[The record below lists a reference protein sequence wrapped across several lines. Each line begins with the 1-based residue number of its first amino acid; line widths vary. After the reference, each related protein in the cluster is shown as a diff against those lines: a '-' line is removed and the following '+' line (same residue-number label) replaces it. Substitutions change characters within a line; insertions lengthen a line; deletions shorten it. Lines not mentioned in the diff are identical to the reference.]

1 MAEMVTAAERTRQAI
16 TAIRDGDISG
26 GRQLLAE
33 ALSIDEDYEPAWLW
47 FAAVA
52 DSDGEK
58 KFCLERARAVNP
70 LQEANAALGPLRGVK
85 PEAPPELSALVDPDP
100 PEFVQD
106 MVPELRKARRRRRLR
121 ALLIVAAVAGAA
133 VLGVVVFRS
142 ATTSPVFLAVVV
154 TGSGSPTSQEIQDT
168 VDWALDDW
176 NESGRTGSH
185 PLQVQYFTDD
195 GDPEKAE
202 AVARQ
207 VAADPRFVGVIGH
220 QLSATSEAAGP
231 IYAEAGVPVITSTA
245 TADAV
250 SRNNPWYFRTVFDNE
265 VQGEGIAAYVSTVLD
280 YNKSIVVSTDDAY
293 GSTLRDGYVK
303 AIEESGNEIQADI
316 VVPFDAAVDD
326 QTIASVAE
334 QIRAVPNP
342 GAIILMVDDS
352 EIAALGPAL
361 EEEGVRPTLV
371 GADGLA
377 TREFFTPLA
386 NETRAGTVN
395 RALAASPL
403 TRGSLTGEA
412 VRFVHDFSEYY
423 KYTPSW
429 IAPLTYDAVNVFAES
444 VRGIDVGEPIAA
456 QRQAIRDRMAVAR
469 SPQTGFKGLTGTVYF
484 NRNDCAN
491 RPVGMEDGR
500 IAPNGE
506 LTIESAP
513 TQLAPYSP
521 SAGRSVEEE
530 ILTDNAVRFL
540 GTVYT
545 LQRIVAVG
553 INYNQIE
560 KLNVAAQTYYADFF
574 IWFKFGQMNQDPTDV
589 VFSNAL
595 NPGLSLGEPQRLDT
609 VAGQTYALYRVAAEF
624 KGQFNFRDFPFDTQ
638 LLPVLVQHKTL
649 SAAHLSYFPDDD
661 LLDQSQTER
670 LESGVDAGSTI
681 DAIPNWIAS
690 NVQFFPSSVGNTS
703 ALGDPYFVGGS
714 SGITFSV
721 FTSTVDIKRDVSAF
735 LVKNLLPL
743 FLLTIVVYISL
754 WLPFKDHTTRVSM
767 AVTGVLTGAVM
778 LNSVTNSLPAVDYT
792 VAIEWAYYFFIALS
806 ASTVL
811 ITLIGRRWND
821 DRRLASV
828 RSLNLFARIYYP
840 TVVVL
845 VGLAYWWTF
854 R

>member
-1 MAEMVTAAERTRQAI
+1 MAETVTAAERTRQAI
-16 TAIRDGDISG
+16 AAINGGDISG

-33 ALSIDEDYEPAWLW
+33 ALSIDEDYELAWLW

-58 KFCLERARAVNP
+58 KFCLQRARDVNP
-70 LQEANAALGPLRGVK
+70 LHEANAALGPLRGVTAE
-85 PEAPPELSALVDPDP
+85 PPPELSALVDPDP

-106 MVPELRKARRRRRLR
+106 MVPELKRARRRRRLR
-121 ALLIVAAVAGAA
+121 SVAIVALLA
-133 VLGVVVFRS
+133 VLAVVGVALFRN
-142 ATTSPVFLAVVV
+142 AGQSPVYLAVVV
-154 TGSGSPTSQEIQDT
+154 TGGDSTTSAEIQDT
-168 VDWALDDW
+168 VNWALDDW
-176 NESGRTGSH
+176 NESGRTGNH
-185 PLQVQYFTDD
+185 PLQVEYFTDD
-195 GDPEKAE
+195 ADPAKAQE
-202 AVARQ
+202 VARQ
-207 VAADPRFVGVIGH
+207 IAADDRFVGVIGH
-220 QLSATSEAAGP
+220 QISATSEAAGP
-231 IYAEAGVPVITSTA
+231 IYAEAGIPVITSTS

-265 VQGEGIAAYVSTVLD
+265 VQGEGMAAYVSTVLD
-280 YNKSIVVSTDDAY
+280 YNKSIVVSTDDSY
-293 GSTLRDGYVK
+293 GVTLRDGYVK
-303 AIEESGNEIQADI
+303 AIEESGNKIQDDI
-316 VVPFDAAVDD
+316 VIPAGSAVDD
-326 QTIASVAE
+326 AVIASVAA
-334 QIRAVPNP
+334 QIREIPDP
-342 GAIILMVDDS
+342 GAIILMVDDAN
-352 EIAALGPAL
+352 IAALGPAL
-361 EEEGVRPTLV
+361 EEEGVRPTLI

-377 TREFFTPLA
+377 VREFFTPLA
-386 NETRAGTVN
+386 EEGRAGTVN

-403 TRGSLTGEA
+403 TRGALTGEA
-412 VRFVHDFSEYY
+412 VRFVHDFAEYY

-429 IAPLTYDAVNVFAES
+429 VAPLTYDAVNVFAES
-444 VRGIDVGEPIAA
+444 VQGIDLGAPIAD
-456 QRQAIRDRMAVAR
+456 QRSAIRDRMNAAR
-469 SPQTGFKGLTGTVYF
+469 DPQTGFDGLTGTVYF
-484 NRNDCAN
+484 NANDCAA
-491 RPVGMEDGR
+491 RPVGMENGR
-500 IAPNGE
+500 ISPNGK

-521 SAGRSVEEE
+521 SAGNSVQEE
-530 ILTDNAVRFL
+530 ILSDNAVRFL

-560 KLNVAAQTYYADFF
+560 KLNVSAQSYYADFF
-574 IWFKFGQMNQDPTDV
+574 IWFKYGEMNQDPTDV
-589 VFSNAL
+589 VFSNAV
-595 NPGLSLGEPQRLDT
+595 NPALSLGEPQRLQT
-609 VAGQTYALYRVAAEF
+609 VAGQTYALYRVAADF
-624 KGQFNFRDFPFDTQ
+624 KGQFNFREFPFDTQ
-638 LLPVLVQHKTL
+638 VLPIYLQNKSL

-661 LLDQSQTER
+661 LLEQPQSER

-681 DAIPNWIAS
+681 DAIPNWIAE

-703 ALGDPYFVGGS
+703 ALGDPYFVGGT

-721 FTSTVDIKRDVSAF
+721 FSSTVDIKRDVRAF

-792 VAIEWAYYFFIALS
+792 VAIEWAYYVFIALS

-811 ITLIGRRWND
+811 ITLVGRRWND

-840 TVVVL
+840 VVVAL
-845 VGLAYWWTF
+845 VGLTYWWLF
-854 R
+854 H